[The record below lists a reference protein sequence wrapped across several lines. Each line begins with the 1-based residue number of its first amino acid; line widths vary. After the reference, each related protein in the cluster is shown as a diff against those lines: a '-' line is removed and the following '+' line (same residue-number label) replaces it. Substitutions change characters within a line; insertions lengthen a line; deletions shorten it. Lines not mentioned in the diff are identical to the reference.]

1 MAIFNRLLLWIGVFV
16 TCALCSGKVS
26 AADVRMDP
34 SQGVVA
40 AGAIFEGPIQA
51 GDFEKF
57 KTFIL
62 NGGNAVQI
70 YLASPGGDLAEAMKI
85 GLLVR
90 LLKLSTVVPGKTL
103 TNQAFEAAT
112 TEHNLTNPKAD
123 YLCTSACFFI
133 FVAGVH
139 RSHDDRGPPLLG
151 IHRPKLTADTL
162 KKLSS
167 DQAIAADGQARK
179 MVENYLTAMGVPAK
193 YAEIMYS
200 EPGRRIRWIMN
211 DDFEA
216 DFDGFIPQVRDWVDA
231 RCDKRGDIKNNGMQL
246 PKAKTTAEQVNSE
259 RSVGT
264 TPMGR
269 HREELSCQKQAQVD
283 LALGAY
289 EEVIKKRNGQTAP
302 LTPDSISPAHA
313 K

>member
-1 MAIFNRLLLWIGVFV
+1 
-16 TCALCSGKVS
+16 
-26 AADVRMDP
+26 
-34 SQGVVA
+34 
-40 AGAIFEGPIQA
+40 
-51 GDFEKF
+51 
-57 KTFIL
+57 
-62 NGGNAVQI
+62 
-70 YLASPGGDLAEAMKI
+70 
-85 GLLVR
+85 
-90 LLKLSTVVPGKTL
+90 
-103 TNQAFEAAT
+103 
-112 TEHNLTNPKAD
+112 
-123 YLCTSACFFI
+123 
-133 FVAGVH
+133 
-139 RSHDDRGPPLLG
+139 
-151 IHRPKLTADTL
+151 
-162 KKLSS
+162 
-167 DQAIAADGQARK
+167 
-179 MVENYLTAMGVPAK
+179 
-193 YAEIMYS
+193 
-200 EPGRRIRWIMN
+200 MN